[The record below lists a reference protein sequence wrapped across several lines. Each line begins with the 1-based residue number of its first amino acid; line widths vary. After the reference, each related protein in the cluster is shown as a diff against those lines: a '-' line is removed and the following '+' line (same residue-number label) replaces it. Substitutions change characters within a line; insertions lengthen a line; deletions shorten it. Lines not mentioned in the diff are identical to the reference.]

1 MSDYITA
8 TRNMEAS
15 EQRARLLNEM
25 TPDERRRFVKALVA
39 GYKQAGVA
47 LDELHRLLPSAQIIT
62 AATTRAFWAAED
74 IVGMLVSDF
83 VNPCADGNVH
93 GLTIIQQDDG
103 SWLLDE
109 DDYAES
115 DT

>member
-1 MSDYITA
+1 MSDYTTA

-74 IVGMLVSDF
+74 IVGMRAIDF
-83 VNPCADGNVH
+83 IEHYEDGDMN